1 MKRLDLYLL
10 YVVSVTV
17 LYFAAYGFP
26 TINHTPHK
34 HPVVHA
40 TPQQLASHKVTF
52 FKDFVDEATCTGTA
66 IGPHAFLTGTHC
78 DPEAKATHVRL
89 DLSHERHE
97 IIASHDDGH
106 DHTIYIVDGTAL
118 KNIAQVQQA
127 SVIATGD
134 IETLYGVG
142 GGEYP
147 PVPKYGHVTDCNDPS
162 DMDQAQGEVC
172 SDISVIPG
180 DSGSA
185 VWNNKGEVVGLA
197 TYRDES
203 VDPPG
208 MVSFTL
214 DFSPEDWALAVNF
227 SDEDLQVWQAQQ
239 AIKEFIKQ
247 MLAKEQKE

>member
-1 MKRLDLYLL
+1 MIIFYEN
-10 YVVSVTV
+10 
-17 LYFAAYGFP
+17 FEEG
-26 TINHTPHK
+26 HG
-34 HPVVHA
+34 
-40 TPQQLASHKVTF
+40 
-52 FKDFVDEATCTGTA
+52 CTGTA

-162 DMDQAQGEVC
+162 DMDQSAGETC
-172 SDISVIPG
+172 SDIHVIPG

-185 VWNNKGEVVGLA
+185 VWNSKGEVVGLV
-197 TYRDES
+197 TYQDNS
-203 VDPPG
+203 VEPSG
-208 MVSFTL
+208 MISFTL

-227 SDEDLQVWQAQQ
+227 SDEDLQAWQAQK
-239 AIKEFIKQ
+239 ALEEYIKV
-247 MLAKEQKE
+247 MMSQKK